1 MASNKISGID
11 VLLSASADGGTTQN
25 VIGGQSGATLNRST
39 NVIEVS
45 SKDGAGWTESIA
57 GMKSWNVEC
66 EGFLV
71 KDDAGLDALET
82 AWENG
87 DSITVEIAY
96 NGNTYTGEAILSDF
110 PNEFP
115 QDDAVTFSISL
126 TGSGALSK
134 APTV

>member
-1 MASNKISGID
+1 MASNKIAGID
-11 VLLSASADGGTTQN
+11 VLLSASADGGTTSN

-45 SKDGAGWTESIA
+45 SKDGNGWTESIA
-57 GMKSWNVEC
+57 GMKSWSVEC
-66 EGFLV
+66 EGFMV

-87 DSITVEIAY
+87 NSITVEIVY
-96 NGNTYTGEAILSDF
+96 NGNTYSGEAILSDF

-126 TGSGALSK
+126 TGTGALSK
-134 APTV
+134 TAVI

>member
-1 MASNKISGID
+1 MSNKIAGID

-45 SKDGAGWTESIA
+45 SKDGNGWTESIA
-57 GMKSWNVEC
+57 GMKSWSVEC
-66 EGFLV
+66 EGFMV

-87 DSITVEIAY
+87 DSITVEIEY
-96 NGNTYTGEAILSDF
+96 NGNTYSGEAILSDF

-126 TGSGALSK
+126 TGSGALQK
-134 APTV
+134 APTA